1 MAQHE
6 IRHRNTNAVLYAGDG
21 ESLRDVV
28 EQAVAAGANLV
39 GAYLVGANLV
49 GAYLVGANLGR
60 AYLVGANL
68 GDANLGD
75 ANLGDANL
83 VGANLGDANLV
94 GANLVGANLDGAY
107 LDGAYLD
114 GAYLVGAYL
123 DGGVKL
129 VGNRPILQIGP
140 IGSRCAYLV
149 SYVTN
154 AGVYVRA
161 GCWFGTLAE
170 FGPRVISTHR
180 DSVHGQ
186 EYAAAIAM
194 IEAHAQLWTPAE
206 QTVAEAA

>member
-39 GAYLVGANLV
+39 GA
-49 GAYLVGANLGR
+49 NLGR
-60 AYLVGANL
+60 ANL
-68 GDANLGD
+68 GD
-75 ANLGDANL
+75 
-83 VGANLGDANLV
+83 
-94 GANLVGANLDGAY
+94 
-107 LDGAYLD
+107 
-114 GAYLVGAYL
+114 
-123 DGGVKL
+123 GVKL

-194 IEAHAQLWTPAE
+194 IEAHARLWTPAE

>member
-39 GAYLVGANLV
+39 GAN
-49 GAYLVGANLGR
+49 LVGANLGR
-60 AYLVGANL
+60 ANL
-68 GDANLGD
+68 GD
-75 ANLGDANL
+75 
-83 VGANLGDANLV
+83 
-94 GANLVGANLDGAY
+94 
-107 LDGAYLD
+107 
-114 GAYLVGAYL
+114 
-123 DGGVKL
+123 GVKL

-194 IEAHAQLWTPAE
+194 IEAHARLWTPAE

>member
-28 EQAVAAGANLV
+28 EQAVAAGANLG

-49 GAYLVGANLGR
+49 R
-60 AYLVGANL
+60 ANL
-68 GDANLGD
+68 GDANLD
-75 ANLGDANL
+75 
-83 VGANLGDANLV
+83 GANLG
-94 GANLVGANLDGAY
+94 
-107 LDGAYLD
+107 
-114 GAYLVGAYL
+114 
-123 DGGVKL
+123 GGVKL

>member
-28 EQAVAAGANLV
+28 EQAVAAGANLG

-49 GAYLVGANLGR
+49 R
-60 AYLVGANL
+60 ANL
-68 GDANLGD
+68 GD
-75 ANLGDANL
+75 
-83 VGANLGDANLV
+83 ANLGDANLV

-107 LDGAYLD
+107 LDGANL
-114 GAYLVGAYL
+114 G
-123 DGGVKL
+123 GGVKL

-194 IEAHAQLWTPAE
+194 IEAHARLWTPAE

>member
-28 EQAVAAGANLV
+28 EQAVAAGANLG

-49 GAYLVGANLGR
+49 R
-60 AYLVGANL
+60 ANL
-68 GDANLGD
+68 GD
-75 ANLGDANL
+75 
-83 VGANLGDANLV
+83 ANLGDANLV

-107 LDGAYLD
+107 LDGANL
-114 GAYLVGAYL
+114 G
-123 DGGVKL
+123 GGVKL

>member
-28 EQAVAAGANLV
+28 EQAVAAGANLG

-49 GAYLVGANLGR
+49 R
-60 AYLVGANL
+60 
-68 GDANLGD
+68 ANLGD

-83 VGANLGDANLV
+83 VGANLD
-94 GANLVGANLDGAY
+94 GANLVSANLDGAN
-107 LDGAYLD
+107 LG
-114 GAYLVGAYL
+114 
-123 DGGVKL
+123 GGVKL

>member
-39 GAYLVGANLV
+39 GAYL
-49 GAYLVGANLGR
+49 
-60 AYLVGANL
+60 
-68 GDANLGD
+68 D
-75 ANLGDANL
+75 
-83 VGANLGDANLV
+83 
-94 GANLVGANLDGAY
+94 GANLVGANLDGAN
-107 LDGAYLD
+107 
-114 GAYLVGAYL
+114 LVSANL